1 MSKCADTSKIH
12 FLQDELAHFG
22 LRVLTNFGLA
32 VLGYFALKNQ
42 TKRILTK
49 FIKMFKFYQVFME
62 TFMFQT
68 VLTFSIYYWDI
79 IFQISI

>member
-12 FLQDELAHFG
+12 FLQNELVHSG

-42 TKRILTK
+42 TKKILAK
-49 FIKMFKFYQVFME
+49 LIKMFKFYQVFME